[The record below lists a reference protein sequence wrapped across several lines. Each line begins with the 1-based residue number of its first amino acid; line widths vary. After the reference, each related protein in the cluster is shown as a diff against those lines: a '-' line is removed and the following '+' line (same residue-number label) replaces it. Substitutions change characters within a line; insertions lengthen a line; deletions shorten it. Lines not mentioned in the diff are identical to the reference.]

1 MVCNEGFLVDQVKIV
16 MLLDMVAPTSV
27 RELCATLGHTEY
39 YRRFIQSY
47 VHVGVSLE
55 KLL

>member
-1 MVCNEGFLVDQVKIV
+1 MDQANIA

-27 RELCATLGHTEY
+27 RELCVTLGHIEY